1 MYMRMNVNGRPLLTY
16 PSAGR
21 GWVQRALLTLSAA
34 AVLVVGFFFITIALI
49 AGSLLAI
56 GIALRWWWI
65 VRRLRAAHHAA
76 APLEAEYT
84 VLEHDETKRSLAD
97 IPARR

>member
-1 MYMRMNVNGRPLLTY
+1 MRVDMNGRPLLTY

-21 GWVQRALLTLSAA
+21 GWVQRALLTLVGA
-34 AVLVVGFFFITIALI
+34 AVLVLAFFFITIALI

-56 GIALRWWWI
+56 GVALRWWWI
-65 VRRLRAAHHAA
+65 VRRLRAAHRAA

-84 VLEHDETKRSLAD
+84 VLEHDE
-97 IPARR
+97 PAKITR